1 MVEHFPEEEGVVG
14 WIPTPRTMNLDI
26 LYEHQG
32 ILVVNKPPGIAVHPS
47 KEGETRRDGGR
58 GGKGAGGKDA
68 HTLVDLILAHAPEVR
83 GIGEDSDRPGIVH
96 RLDKDT
102 SGVSVVAKNQ
112 ETFQNLKE
120 LFKSRTIAKRYLAI
134 VDGRVKEPRGTI
146 ELPIGRMG
154 LKRTVPRLGGGQAR
168 LNPSERFVRADDAVG
183 QARRM
188 TLTKIR
194 EARTEYVVR
203 KRFKDATLVELIPK
217 TGRMHQLRVHLK
229 AIDHPV
235 LGDKLYGGKI
245 AASRA
250 SRQMLHA
257 LSLEFSLGDKRFAFQ
272 ADPPEDFEELLRRLQ
287 EELQTHSEETVEY

>member
-14 WIPTPRTMNLDI
+14 SIPTPSTMNLDI
-26 LYEHQG
+26 LYEDEG
-32 ILVVNKPPGIAVHPS
+32 ILVVNKPPGIAVHPP

-58 GGKGAGGKDA
+58 DGKGAGVSAGGGSASGGKDA
-68 HTLVDLILAHAPEVR
+68 HTLVDFILAHAPEVR

-102 SGVSVVAKNQ
+102 SGVLVVAKNQ

-120 LFKSRTIAKRYLAI
+120 LFKSRNIAKRYLAI

-154 LKRTVPRLGGGQAR
+154 LKRTVPGKT
-168 LNPSERFVRADDAVG
+168 P
-183 QARRM
+183 
-188 TLTKIR
+188 LTKVR
-194 EARTEYVVR
+194 EAKTEFIVR
-203 KRFKDATLVELIPK
+203 KRFRDATLVELIPK

-235 LGDKLYGGKI
+235 LGDTLYGGKI

-250 SRQMLHA
+250 PRQMLHA

-272 ADPPEDFEELLRRLQ
+272 ADPPEDFQNVLEKLGENNKN
-287 EELQTHSEETVEY
+287 SEEFIEY

>member
-1 MVEHFPEEEGVVG
+1 MVEHLPEEQRVVG
-14 WIPTPRTMNLDI
+14 SIPTPSTMNLDI
-26 LYEHQG
+26 LYEDG
-32 ILVVNKPPGIAVHPS
+32 DVLVVNKPPGIAVHPP

-58 GGKGAGGKDA
+58 GGKGAGIKDA
-68 HTLVDLILAHAPEVR
+68 HTLVDLILAHAPEVQDV
-83 GIGEDSDRPGIVH
+83 GEDPDRPGIVH
-96 RLDKDT
+96 RVDKDT
-102 SGVSVVAKNQ
+102 SGVLVVAKNQ

-120 LFKSRTIAKRYLAI
+120 LFKNRHVAKRYLAI

-154 LKRTVPRLGGGQAR
+154 LKRTVPRPGGGQAGKT
-168 LNPSERFVRADDAVG
+168 P
-183 QARRM
+183 
-188 TLTKIR
+188 LTKVRDAKTQYI
-194 EARTEYVVR
+194 VR

-235 LGDKLYGGKI
+235 LGDTLYGGKI

-250 SRQMLHA
+250 PRQMLHA

-272 ADPPEDFEELLRRLQ
+272 ADPPEDFEELLKRLQ
-287 EELQTHSEETVEY
+287 EELQTNSEETVEY